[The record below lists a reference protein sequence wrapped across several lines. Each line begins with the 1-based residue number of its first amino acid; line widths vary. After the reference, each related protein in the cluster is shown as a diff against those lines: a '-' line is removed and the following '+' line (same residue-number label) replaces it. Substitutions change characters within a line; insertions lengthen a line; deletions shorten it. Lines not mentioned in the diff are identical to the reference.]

1 MMTAVI
7 PKQQVSMADVA
18 AQCGVSIAS
27 VSRALR
33 GEPGVSTETRERV
46 RRVADQLAYVVS
58 PEASALSGGATRRVG
73 VVVPKID
80 TWFYSSVVA
89 GMADALQAAD
99 LDLMLCCLQ
108 GSSQRRQ
115 FFDTLP
121 LRRKVDAVIVVA
133 APLSAAERARFDEL
147 NVPLAFLGGRPQGG
161 SPWVGIDDKLAAEQ
175 AVAHL
180 LRIGHRNIAMI
191 QAVDPE
197 GVAWEG
203 DKARVAGFHA
213 QLDLAG
219 IGDPK
224 AVVVE
229 WGIDGGARGMEMLLS
244 EPSIPTGV
252 FCHSDEVAVGA
263 VLTLRRAGITV
274 PQEISVI
281 GVDNHP
287 SAELVGL
294 TTVGQP
300 GHQQGTV
307 AAEMVAEMLA
317 GGTVAAPHRVL
328 PTRLVVRG
336 STAPPKRVPELS

>member
-1 MMTAVI
+1 VI

-18 AQCGVSIAS
+18 ARCGVSIAS

-46 RRVADQLAYVVS
+46 RRVADELAYVVS

-73 VVVPKID
+73 VVIPKID

-89 GMADALQAAD
+89 GIDEALQSAD

-133 APLSAAERARFDEL
+133 VPLSAGERARLDEL
-147 NVPLAFLGGRPQGG
+147 NVPLAFLGGRPHGD

-180 LRIGHRNIAMI
+180 LRIGHRSIAMI

-197 GVAWEG
+197 GAAWEG
-203 DKARVAGFHA
+203 DKSRVAGFHA
-213 QLDLAG
+213 QLDRAG

-224 AVVVE
+224 TVVVE
-229 WGIDGGARGMEMLLS
+229 WGIDGGAHGMEMLLS
-244 EPSIPTGV
+244 EPSVPTAV

-263 VLTLRRAGITV
+263 VLTLRRAGVAV

-281 GVDNHP
+281 SVDNHP

-300 GHQQGTV
+300 AHEQGAV
-307 AAEMVAEMLA
+307 AGEMVAAMLA
-317 GGTVAAPHRVL
+317 SGALTAAHRVL

-336 STAPPKRVPELS
+336 STAPPKSVPETA

>member
-1 MMTAVI
+1 VI

-18 AQCGVSIAS
+18 ARCGVSIAS

-33 GEPGVSTETRERV
+33 GAPGVSTETRERV
-46 RRVADQLAYVVS
+46 QRVADELAYVVS
-58 PEASALSGGATRRVG
+58 PEASALSGGATGRVG

-99 LDLMLCCLQ
+99 LDLMLCCLE
-108 GSSQRRQ
+108 GSAQRRL
-115 FFDTLP
+115 FFDMLP

-133 APLSAAERARFDEL
+133 VPLSTGERARLDEL
-147 NVPLAFLGGRPQGG
+147 NVPLAFLGGRPYGDL
-161 SPWVGIDDKLAAEQ
+161 PWVGIDDQLAAEQ

-180 LRIGHRNIAMI
+180 LRIGHRSIAMI

-197 GVAWEG
+197 GMAWEG

-213 QLDLAG
+213 QLERAG
-219 IGDPK
+219 IDDPN
-224 AVVVE
+224 AVTVE

-244 EPSIPTGV
+244 EPSVPTAV

-263 VLTLRRAGITV
+263 VLTLRRAGIAV

-294 TTVGQP
+294 TTIGQP
-300 GHQQGTV
+300 AHQQG
-307 AAEMVAEMLA
+307 AAAGEMVAGMLA
-317 GGTVAAPHRVL
+317 GGAVAGPHRVL

-336 STAPPKRVPELS
+336 STAPPKRVAGAS

>member
-1 MMTAVI
+1 
-7 PKQQVSMADVA
+7 MADVA
-18 AQCGVSIAS
+18 ARCGISIAS

-33 GEPGVSTETRERV
+33 GVPGVSADTRELV
-46 RRVADQLAYVVS
+46 RRVADELAYVVS

-89 GMADALQAAD
+89 GMADALRTAD
-99 LDLMLCCLQ
+99 LDLMLCCVE
-108 GSSQRRQ
+108 GSGQRRQ
-115 FFDTLP
+115 FFDALP

-133 APLSAAERARFDEL
+133 VPLSADERARLDEL
-147 NVPLAFLGGRPQGG
+147 NVPLAFLGGRPQGD
-161 SPWVGIDDKLAAEQ
+161 SPWVGIDDKRAAEQ

-180 LRIGHRNIAMI
+180 LRIGHRSVAMI

-197 GVAWEG
+197 GTAWEG

-213 QLDLAG
+213 QLERAG
-219 IGDPK
+219 IDDPK
-224 AVVVE
+224 AVIVE
-229 WGIDGGARGMEMLLS
+229 WGIDGGARGMELLLS
-244 EPSIPTGV
+244 EPSVPTAV

-263 VLTLRRAGITV
+263 VLTLRRAGIAV

-300 GHQQGTV
+300 AHEQGTV
-307 AAEMVAEMLA
+307 AGEMVAEML
-317 GGTVAAPHRVL
+317 GGGAVAAVHRVL

-336 STAPPKRVPELS
+336 STAPPKPVPEMP